1 MNDFKLHDF
10 ACVKI
15 NILLVV
21 KGRASAQS
29 VVATSFYAAKDVERE
44 ELEGTTCK
52 KFFNS
57 VIVY

>member
-1 MNDFKLHDF
+1 M
-10 ACVKI
+10 
-15 NILLVV
+15 VV

-57 VIVY
+57 VIAY